1 MNSNEVVAFILV
13 KRYTIYMRKIA
24 MQYVIEWYYDY
35 DKEIFIIRL
44 ND

>member
-24 MQYVIEWYYDY
+24 MQYAIEWYYD
-35 DKEIFIIRL
+35 KEIFTIRL